1 MSNNNLLRLKYFLM
15 FTAVAVGTITIVIIP
30 KESMLLSIYGII
42 VTVGSIIFSELIM
55 AHSFKTEKALVELFD
70 LIGDEK
76 YDEAEDILQQLKEQH
91 GDMVPELAKAEAMLN
106 FLNPKNSI

>member
-1 MSNNNLLRLKYFLM
+1 MSNNNLLRLKYFLI
-15 FTAVAVGTITIVIIP
+15 FTTIAAGSITISIIS
-30 KESMLLSIYGII
+30 KEPMVLSIY
-42 VTVGSIIFSELIM
+42 SIIITIGSVIFSQLIT